1 MIIYH
6 RKRFRFFDSSPVVA
20 RSEKQLALIASFNAR
35 SQATGNFFEKVPCLC
50 GCQVFDVL
58 AANDGQGLFQQSV
71 ICQKCGL
78 VQSNPRMTEENTR
91 EFYESDRYR
100 DIYSSEAS
108 EDLQF
113 EWSHSEGTG
122 LTEHNYQI
130 INGFRSITSDLNI
143 LEFGAFSGTNLL
155 PFMRH
160 GAKCTGIDLSK
171 IGVDTGP
178 KHGVNMI
185 HGGLE
190 EVEGKYDIIILS
202 HVLEH
207 LLHPISV
214 LEKLKEHLVDTGI
227 FYIAV
232 PNIQV
237 FHMGQIQNSHT
248 YYFCPESLAYF
259 VSLAGLELKQAGV
272 QGDIHQYGIFQ
283 PGNSSPNE
291 ELLSLSKK
299 SGYRTIY
306 RFIAI
311 NMLKNFARRIGVF
324 SYLKRL
330 KKSMSPRVL

>member
-1 MIIYH
+1 
-6 RKRFRFFDSSPVVA
+6 
-20 RSEKQLALIASFNAR
+20 
-35 SQATGNFFEKVPCLC
+35 
-50 GCQVFDVL
+50 
-58 AANDGQGLFQQSV
+58 
-71 ICQKCGL
+71 
-78 VQSNPRMTEENTR
+78 
-91 EFYESDRYR
+91 
-100 DIYSSEAS
+100 
-108 EDLQF
+108 
-113 EWSHSEGTG
+113 
-122 LTEHNYQI
+122 
-130 INGFRSITSDLNI
+130 
-143 LEFGAFSGTNLL
+143 
-155 PFMRH
+155 MRH